1 MTNYSP
7 STLFL
12 KELHDRLEVLAIP
25 IYFYLPNSDVSGC
38 VISVHSIT
46 PSLIRFHQHNDTSV
60 NLNQE
65 KIQLFS
71 VFFSIFIE
79 NVAVFRKWLHSV

>member
-1 MTNYSP
+1 MSFAGRTAATIIATTSIR
-7 STLFL
+7 LQ
-12 KELHDRLEVLAIP
+12 KIIELRHD
-25 IYFYLPNSDVSGC
+25 LPNSEVSGC